1 MSHYVWIAGADRR
14 KSFVLNRLGAFMC
27 CYQNF
32 SSFVC
37 FVFGMIVVIFA
48 VCLSFSVWW
57 SAHAR
62 GFLFLKLGVI
72 LTVGQP
78 SHYPVCIPCTNLSFL
93 SLQSAAFFSHL
104 LTTLECTDLPF
115 RLTSEWPLTK
125 DMMFGVWSKFWNWI
139 LINLWYDLFVWN
151 VWEWIFVWN
160 ANNLVS
166 FFPKAAKIPASTVDL
181 CWPLNLHDLSS

>member
-1 MSHYVWIAGADRR
+1 
-14 KSFVLNRLGAFMC
+14 MC

-78 SHYPVCIPCTNLSFL
+78 SHCPVCIPCTNLSFL

-139 LINLWYDLFVWN
+139 LINLWYDLFVEMCENEYLCEMPIIW
-151 VWEWIFVWN
+151 F
-160 ANNLVS
+160 LS
-166 FFPKAAKIPASTVDL
+166 FPKRPRFRPRQSIYAGHWIYTTSPRRSQCK
-181 CWPLNLHDLSS
+181 